1 MLSFTPFGNPRLE
14 GPCLLSIM
22 PIRRQLAPTVGP
34 KALGVT
40 FEAGTLG
47 GIGESIAVG
56 HAVNIDG
63 NVYIN
68 CDNTFMPANDY
79 IVGCGIVPVGGI
91 DIFIGYTRGVRD
103 AANSFAH
110 PPP

>member
-1 MLSFTPFGNPRLE
+1 
-14 GPCLLSIM
+14 M

-34 KALGVT
+34 NASGVT
-40 FEAGTLG
+40 FQAGTLG

-56 HAVNIDG
+56 WAVNIDS

-68 CDNTFMPANDY
+68 CDNTFMSANDY

-91 DIFIGYTRGVRD
+91 DIFIGYTPEAYGMQWILSGTDLFQTCQKYRSQRTENIPG
-103 AANSFAH
+103 
-110 PPP
+110 